1 MLLEFGADPNWHV
14 PDTGNTALH
23 DAIKHMKSKTTKAIT
38 EIIKLLLYY
47 GGNTLQKNKQS
58 KNVYEYA

>member
-1 MLLEFGADPNWHV
+1 LEYGADPNWHV

-23 DAIKHMKSKTTKAIT
+23 DAVKQMRSKNTKAIT

-47 GGNTLQKNKQS
+47 GANTLKKNKQF
-58 KNVYEYA
+58 KNVY